1 MLEAFRLV
9 DRGSAVSGPL
19 RHPRNLHQDAPNSI
33 HNDAVASRL
42 GLRGGTVAG
51 NYHMDQFP
59 PLLTTLLGRR
69 WWQTG
74 NLSLYFK
81 YATTDHEGV
90 TAFAERPVDPAGPF
104 VRTRVWIDHE
114 NGERVA
120 EGTAAVGAP
129 DPDSA
134 LRQRIAATPKP
145 KDLRILAH
153 LAVGQTAKIAKPYRV
168 ERPRFE
174 TCMKILQEPLPDY
187 GPESPWGR
195 PVLPPSLMVD
205 VMYSAQFSLLERNPN
220 YGVGLFGAIE
230 LQTYDGP
237 MFLEQ
242 DYDARI
248 EVLALGE
255 TPKTE
260 YFWYESIASDP
271 QTGKDVAGMLMMLR
285 FMKASSPLWR

>member
-1 MLEAFRLV
+1 MAESFRLSEA
-9 DRGSAVSGPL
+9 GNAVSGPL

-33 HNDAVASRL
+33 HNDGVAAKL

-59 PLLTTLLGRR
+59 PLLTALYGRR

-81 YATTDHEGV
+81 YATTDNEGV
-90 TAFAERPVDPAGPF
+90 RCFAERPADAEAPF

-129 DPDSA
+129 DADSA
-134 LRQRIAATPKP
+134 LRQRIAATPAP

-153 LAVGQTAKIAKPYRV
+153 LRIGQTAKIASAYRV
-168 ERPRFE
+168 ERPRYE
-174 TCMKILQEPLPDY
+174 TLMGILQEPLADY
-187 GPESPWGR
+187 GAESSWGR
-195 PVLPPSLMVD
+195 PILPPSLMVD
-205 VMYSAQFSLLERNPN
+205 VMYAAQFALLERSPN

-230 LQTYDGP
+230 LQSYHGP
-237 MFLEQ
+237 MYLEQ

-248 EVLALGE
+248 EVLAVGE

-260 YFWYESIASDP
+260 YFWYESIASEAT
-271 QTGKDVAGMLMMLR
+271 TGRDVAGMLMMLR